1 MEDDRVLVVVDR
13 FSKMACYIPI
23 TMNITSKGVAKNLW
37 ERVFKDTGLPR
48 KVISDRGSQ
57 FVAYYPQTDGQTER
71 VNQEMEQYLRLY
83 ISYRQDDWAEWL
95 SMAEFAHNNR
105 QHSSTGKSTFFVNL
119 VRHPNIHGE
128 GENST
133 GRIPEVD
140 EFVQKIRKAAEEVER
155 ALKKTN
161 EVMKKKADKK
171 RGEAIEDTEGDLV
184 WVEGSNINSDRP
196 AKKLAFRRA
205 GPFPVIK
212 KVGSSAY
219 KLIIPK
225 MWKSLQRVKIEALPL
240 PNLRAATRVLAN
252 SHRPKSR
259 GSHTKS

>member
-1 MEDDRVLVVVDR
+1 
-13 FSKMACYIPI
+13 
-23 TMNITSKGVAKNLW
+23 
-37 ERVFKDTGLPR
+37 
-48 KVISDRGSQ
+48 
-57 FVAYYPQTDGQTER
+57 
-71 VNQEMEQYLRLY
+71 
-83 ISYRQDDWAEWL
+83 
-95 SMAEFAHNNR
+95 
-105 QHSSTGKSTFFVNL
+105 
-119 VRHPNIHGE
+119 
-128 GENST
+128 
-133 GRIPEVD
+133 
-140 EFVQKIRKAAEEVER
+140 
-155 ALKKTN
+155 
-161 EVMKKKADKK
+161 MKRKADKK

-240 PNLRAATRVLAN
+240 PNLRAATGVLAN

-259 GSHTKS
+259 GSHTKSWKNLKLQKTGRQSTVPCQVAGPTIWRINLGGQTRDHQGDLTAMSGFSQGPPGRTQDPYNSHTREIIQQSRGDATLGGG